1 MLQSSSFY
9 AVQDPE
15 RRSVGIDAN
24 IIEVEVDISP
34 TRSQEENFQ
43 TVGLPDAAVRESRQ
57 RIRAALRNC
66 GFEVPI
72 TQITINLAPADVKKE
87 GSGFDLPMAMGI
99 LGAYGGLIKKELPEY
114 VMVGEL
120 SLDGGIRGVRGA
132 LPIAIAA
139 RAKKIAN
146 LIVPEVN
153 AREAAV
159 VSGVNVYPVKSLM
172 DVVNLLNTG
181 NGISPLQVDTSQML
195 SETEQSGGADFKE
208 VRGQFTAKR
217 ALEIACAG
225 GHNILMIGPPG
236 SGKTMLAKRVSGI
249 LPPLTFEEALETT
262 KIHSVAGVLDAAS
275 GLVSVRPF
283 RSPHHT
289 ISDAGLIGGGII
301 PRPGEVSLSHN
312 GVLFLDELPEFPRNV
327 LEVMRQPL
335 EDGNVTIARASM
347 SLTFPARF
355 MLAAAM
361 NPCPCGYHGSGQREC
376 PCSPTMIQ
384 RYVSKIS
391 GPLMDRIDIHIDVPA
406 VNYKELR
413 GSDSKAESSAQ
424 IRERVVKAR
433 DVQLNRFAAA
443 GERNYSNA
451 QMSSRQIR
459 AYCDLGTDSERML
472 ERAMQQQGLSARAHD
487 RILKVARTIADMEAS
502 PQIESKHIAEAIQYR
517 TLDRTYWA

>member
-1 MLQSSSFY
+1 MLFKTQSA
-9 AVQDPE
+9 AVY
-15 RRSVGIDAN
+15 GIDAN
-24 IIEVEVDISP
+24 IIEVEVDVSP
-34 TRSQEENFQ
+34 SRDPKENFQ
-43 TVGLPDAAVRESRQ
+43 TVGLPDTAVKESKQ
-57 RIRAALRNC
+57 RITAALRNC
-66 GFEVPI
+66 GFEVPL
-72 TQITINLAPADVKKE
+72 TKITINLAPADIKKE

-159 VSGVNVYPVKSLM
+159 VSGVNVYPVKSLI
-172 DVVNLLNTG
+172 DVVNLLNSG

-195 SETEQSGGADFKE
+195 GESDHNGAADFKE

-236 SGKTMLAKRVSGI
+236 SGKTMLAKRVSSI

-262 KIHSVAGVLDAAS
+262 KIHSVAGVLDAKS

-283 RSPHHT
+283 RAPHHT

-376 PCSPTMIQ
+376 QCSPTMIQ

-413 GSDSKAESSAQ
+413 GPDSKAESSAQ
-424 IRERVVKAR
+424 IRERVVRAR
-433 DVQLNRFAAA
+433 EVQLNRFAAA

-487 RILKVARTIADMEAS
+487 RILKVARTIADMEAC

-517 TLDRTYWA
+517 TLDRTYWV